1 MFLAQLNPHHVTMV
15 IIVRLDKVFVKFV
28 QQEAN
33 VYLELRHQN
42 CVLLAH
48 IVPVDK
54 TIVQFVLPVLIV

>member
-1 MFLAQLNPHHVTMV
+1 MV